1 MSVKAARRFYRVD
14 SAHDLQFIDQGESA
28 TAENRWTFE
37 IAWEVANKGKIT
49 NTAEHVSKFNYIL
62 DTHLTPFHNTGK
74 NHIYRPHFIYVFYNH
89 QQQNS

>member
-37 IAWEVANKGKIT
+37 IAWEVANKGKTT
-49 NTAEHVSKFNYIL
+49 NTAEHVIQLYFFL
-62 DTHLTPFHNTGK
+62 DTHLCIFTYLILK
-74 NHIYRPHFIYVFYNH
+74 KRMLHFKSYC
-89 QQQNS
+89 S